1 MSNPRISLDQWLA
14 FKTVVDEGSFAR
26 AAEALNKSQS
36 AVSYAITQL
45 NARLPQ
51 PALVQQGRR
60 AVLSESGRVLY
71 RRAVQL
77 LREAEEIETVANSL
91 AAGIEVEVTIAVDS
105 LLNLDLLVCTFEE
118 FSRAYPQTR
127 LRILETA
134 LSGTTE
140 ALLERKADVVVSP
153 NTPTG
158 FTGTLLRNATL
169 IPVAAP
175 THPLGACG
183 RPVTEAELRGHRQ
196 IVLRDTGNRRTQDSG
211 WLQASKRWTV
221 SHFSNSIKMIRAG
234 LGFGLLP
241 RNWIE
246 QELAEGS
253 LCLVD
258 APAHMTRVVPVYL
271 MLTNRQAAGPAARA
285 LHDLVAASLRDSPRQ
300 VTG

>member
-1 MSNPRISLDQWLA
+1 MATPRISLDQWLA

-26 AAEALNKSQS
+26 AAEVLNKSQS
-36 AVSYAITQL
+36 AISYAVAQL

-51 PALVQQGRR
+51 PALIQQGRR
-60 AVLSESGRVLY
+60 AVLSDSGGILY
-71 RRAVQL
+71 RRAEQL
-77 LREAEEIETVANSL
+77 LREAEEIETVARSL
-91 AAGIEVEVTIAVDS
+91 AAGIEVEITIAVDS

-118 FSRAYPQTR
+118 FSRAYPHTR

-140 ALLERKADVVVSP
+140 ALLERKADVVISP
-153 NTPTG
+153 ATPTG
-158 FTGTLLRNATL
+158 FSGTLLRNITM

-183 RPVTEAELRGHRQ
+183 RLVTEAELRGHRQ
-196 IVLRDTGNRRTQDSG
+196 IVLRDTGSRRTQDSG

-221 SHFSNSIKMIRAG
+221 SHFSNSIKVIRAG

-241 RNWIE
+241 LNWIE
-246 QELAEGS
+246 QELADDS
-253 LCLVD
+253 LCRID
-258 APAHMTRVVPVYL
+258 APPHMTRVVPVFL

-285 LHDLVAASLRDSPRQ
+285 LHDLVADSLREARSLHAD
-300 VTG
+300 